1 MIRKII
7 DILLGRTPQRRQDA
21 IENTK
26 ELTYRIRLTGKS
38 HSIDETIGYLIKN
51 NIRIEYR
58 GII

>member
-7 DILLGRTPQRRQDA
+7 DILLGQTPQTRQEA

-26 ELTYRIRLTGKS
+26 ELAYRIRLTGKS
-38 HSIDETIGYLIKN
+38 RSIDETIGYLIKN
-51 NIRIEYR
+51 NIDIRYR